1 MSICPGWRGG
11 EPLAGRTINESP
23 LDLAR
28 CLPTITPTPWT
39 APRRQASAA
48 RRAASPTGSARIPG
62 CSPRRS
68 TARKPVACTAR
79 MSPTTSSSP
88 SPGSLRCARAC
99 FRKSASARGPSF
111 NCAAAVP
118 AAERIGDVLHLG
130 ERAPQRI
137 RRNSISTSFSPL
149 LRSAARISPGLVPAS
164 RVRARSSMCKTD
176 SGEPGS
182 RRGLA
187 ALGEGVSWGFT
198 ESRAVQREETGDR
211 VG

>member
-1 MSICPGWRGG
+1 MGCRSALVG
-11 EPLAGRTINESP
+11 EVPADDHTNAVDS
-23 LDLAR
+23 
-28 CLPTITPTPWT
+28 T
-39 APRRQASAA
+39 AVAASAA

-99 FRKSASARGPSF
+99 FRKSASPRGACAATDPADRRCQTQRWLSDARGT
-111 NCAAAVP
+111 CAGFGQRP
-118 AAERIGDVLHLG
+118 A
-130 ERAPQRI
+130 PT
-137 RRNSISTSFSPL
+137 NSISTSFSPL
-149 LRSAARISPGLVPAS
+149 LRSAARNSPGLVPAS

-187 ALGEGVSWGFT
+187 ALGEGVSRGFT
-198 ESRAVQREETGDR
+198 ESRTVQREEAGDR
-211 VG
+211 VR